1 MSLEGLKKV
10 IFRTPS
16 GTYEAGRG
24 DNGAV
29 SVEWKD
35 LDGSLNDVWGS
46 DIKQATYK
54 SSAKTTATVT
64 VNGISL
70 PLLGELVGWKKTSD
84 GVYVPQN
91 DAKLPT
97 VGFLA
102 VTHLFNT
109 DTDQVSFMPSA
120 NATYTKLSLKTN
132 TDKKNLATV
141 AIDFSAI
148 HDEKLGGMLGFKNVP
163 SGDISSVLTLLG
175 WDEPKQDV
183 EAGADSGTVSPS
195 GK

>member
-1 MSLEGLKKV
+1 MLEGLKKV
-10 IFRTPS
+10 IFHTQS
-16 GTYEAGRG
+16 GTHEAGRG
-24 DNGAV
+24 VNGAV
-29 SVEWKD
+29 DVEFKD
-35 LDGSLNDVWGS
+35 IDGALNDIWGS
-46 DIKQATYK
+46 DQKMATYK
-54 SSAKTTATVT
+54 ASAKTTATVT
-64 VNGISL
+64 INGISL

-91 DAKLPT
+91 DTKLPT

-109 DTDQVSFMPSA
+109 NMDRCVFIPSA

-132 TDKKNLATV
+132 SDKKNLATV

-148 HDEKLGGMLGFKNVP
+148 QDDKLGGLSGFKDVP
-163 SGDISSVLTLLG
+163 SGDISSVLTFLG
-175 WDEPKQDV
+175 WDEPKDDI
-183 EAGADSGTVSPS
+183 EAGADTGTVGSL